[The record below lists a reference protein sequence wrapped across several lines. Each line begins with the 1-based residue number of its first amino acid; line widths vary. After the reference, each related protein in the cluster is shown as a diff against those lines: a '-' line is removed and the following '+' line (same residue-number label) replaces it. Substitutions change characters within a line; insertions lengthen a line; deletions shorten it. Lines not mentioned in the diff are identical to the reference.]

1 MAPPAGPFRQATA
14 RAGTPAT
21 PPPPRLDPFA
31 LPAATTARFL
41 LMIVVAVTS
50 AVHLYLVL
58 LDRYAAGSPDRG
70 YRACAL
76 AAGSGAGRIP
86 DGVLV
91 SAYIDCVQ
99 RYSARTGW
107 VVIGMVAELL
117 AVAVVIHLLHPRLVM
132 LSGPRPLAQ
141 FAVDEGMAAVVRR
154 VEDTVRA
161 LAPGT
166 EVYVATLRASASG
179 RAFGRR
185 PRYRIILDLGLLRA
199 ADADPGQ
206 LDTVLAHEL
215 AHLRNKDVGLTTF
228 ALAVWWAYL
237 LVVALP
243 LLLLAAVQPGLLT
256 VLPWRLAAVLALL
269 WFARTSVL
277 RTREY
282 YADLRGCATPDGE
295 RLLLDTL
302 SPSRPHNRRRRRDRG
317 PWSFHPGDEER
328 AGVIRGAP
336 RLFRIGV
343 VESAAAGALLGL
355 GYSPCVQLVEVTFTV
370 PVASLFSPERLAVG
384 VLFGALATGA
394 VAGTVWRAGL
404 LAQATH
410 TRPPSTLPAA
420 LAMTAGTVTGQ
431 LVAPPLP
438 TAAGSWADVLADS
451 PVIAVALAALLAV
464 LFQLMLRWAVLCAS
478 VWLPLAR
485 RVRTAALAGSALSA
499 VIFGAWLSHWFD
511 MIASMIDSAASRD
524 ILWYGLFTA
533 AFSPAL
539 QLCVVL
545 ACATASIGWAVRRGL
560 PPRPLAAVW
569 RDAPP
574 SRLAA
579 PRMPLPAVNVTALA
593 ICLVYAGVMIPFY
606 GWLRST
612 FGGVPLTGA
621 VPMESAAALFAPL
634 LVVATAVALTGAFCF
649 GVAAGGR
656 GGAAPVVAGAGI
668 LMLLTVFGLVPLIM
682 IHLVIAACGAENL
695 SSCMAP
701 LPRLV
706 DLSQSGPFFSV
717 GFAGL
722 VVVGTGAAWLGS
734 ALRGAAQALSA
745 AAPRPWGARPWNG
758 VTGRPVGAVL
768 SLVPTALAT
777 LLFGYLAVNM
787 VAAAGDRPV
796 AVDRAAVARELGAA
810 PRGPLPPA
818 RTCSAVGAVSSGLLF
833 TDTLGD
839 FSRVIAGMARS
850 AGYAMAARDPAVQA
864 MGRETAAALLAGDSA
879 RAILD
884 HDALRSLCV
893 VTGVLPS

>member
-1 MAPPAGPFRQATA
+1 MRPPVGPSRQAPAGA
-14 RAGTPAT
+14 PAV

-41 LMIVVAVTS
+41 LMMVVAVTS

-58 LDRYAAGSPDRG
+58 LDRYVAGGTDLGPRG
-70 YRACAL
+70 CAL

-91 SAYIDCVQ
+91 SAYVECVQ
-99 RYSARTGW
+99 RESARTGW
-107 VVIGMVAELL
+107 MVIGMVAGLL

-132 LSGPRPLAQ
+132 LSRPRPLAQ

-228 ALAVWWAYL
+228 AFAIWWAYL

-243 LLLLAAVQPGLLT
+243 LLLLAAVEPGLLA

-269 WFARTSVL
+269 WFARTAVL

-302 SPSRPHNRRRRRDRG
+302 TPARADDGRRRRDRG
-317 PWSFHPGDEER
+317 PLSFHPGDEER

-343 VESAAAGALLGL
+343 VESAAAGVLLGL
-355 GYSPCVQLVEVTFTV
+355 GYSPCVHLVEMIFAAD
-370 PVASLFSPERLAVG
+370 VASQFSPARLAVG

-420 LAMTAGTVTGQ
+420 LALTAGLVTGQ
-431 LVAPPLP
+431 LVAPPLA
-438 TAAGSWADVLADS
+438 TAAGSWADILARS
-451 PVIAVALAALLAV
+451 PVIAVVLAVLLAV

-499 VIFGAWLSHWFD
+499 VIFGAWLSFWFD
-511 MIASMIDSAASRD
+511 MIAWMINAAAGWD
-524 ILWYGLFTA
+524 ILWYGLYSA
-533 AFSPAL
+533 ALNPTL

-545 ACATASIGWAVRRGL
+545 ACAAASVGWAARRGL

-593 ICLVYAGVMIPFY
+593 ICLAYAGVMIPFY
-606 GWLRST
+606 GWLRSAL
-612 FGGVPLTGA
+612 GGVPLKGA
-621 VPMESAAALFAPL
+621 VPMADAAGHFTPL
-634 LVVATAVALTGAFCF
+634 LIVATIVALAGAFCF
-649 GVAAGGR
+649 GLAAGGR
-656 GGAAPVVAGAGI
+656 GGAAPVVAGTGV
-668 LMLLTVFGLVPLIM
+668 LMLLAVFGLGTLFVA
-682 IHLVIAACGAENL
+682 HLAATVCGAGL
-695 SSCMAP
+695 FSSCMASF
-701 LPRLV
+701 PRV
-706 DLSQSGPFFSV
+706 FDLSQSGPIFTV
-717 GFAGL
+717 GFTGL
-722 VVVGTGAAWLGS
+722 VVTGAAAAWLGS

-745 AAPRPWGARPWNG
+745 AGPRPWGARPWHG

-768 SLVPTALAT
+768 SLVPTALAA
-777 LLFGYLAVNM
+777 LLFGYLAVNTLS
-787 VAAAGDRPV
+787 ATGSTPV
-796 AVDRAAVARELGAA
+796 PVDRAVVARELRAA

-818 RTCSAVGAVSSGLLF
+818 RACSAVDAVSSGLLF
-833 TDTLGD
+833 TDTFD
-839 FSRVIAGMARS
+839 FSRVIAGMAGS
-850 AGYAMAARDPAVQA
+850 AGYAMAARDPALQA
-864 MGRETAAALLAGDSA
+864 MGRETATALLAGDSA
-879 RAILD
+879 RAIRA
-884 HDALRSLCV
+884 HDALRHLCV
-893 VTGVLPS
+893 VTGALPA

>member
-1 MAPPAGPFRQATA
+1 MGQPAGPSRQATA
-14 RAGTPAT
+14 PAGRPAA

-58 LDRYAAGSPDRG
+58 LDRYAAAGTDRG
-70 YRACAL
+70 SRACAL
-76 AAGSGAGRIP
+76 AARSGAGRIP
-86 DGVLV
+86 DAALV
-91 SAYIDCVQ
+91 SAYVECVQ
-99 RYSARTGW
+99 RDSARTGW
-107 VVIGMVAELL
+107 VVIGMVAGLL

-132 LSGPRPLAQ
+132 LSGPRPLAR

-166 EVYVATLRASASG
+166 EVYVATLRASAGG

-185 PRYRIILDLGLLRA
+185 PRYRIVLDLGLLRA

-206 LDTVLAHEL
+206 LDTVLAHEV

-228 ALAVWWAYL
+228 AFAIWWAYL

-243 LLLLAAVQPGLLT
+243 LLLLAAAEPGLLT
-256 VLPWRLAAVLALL
+256 VLPWRVAAVLALL

-302 SPSRPHNRRRRRDRG
+302 GPSRPHDRRRRRDRG

-328 AGVIRGAP
+328 AAVIRGAP

-343 VESAAAGALLGL
+343 VESAAVGALLGL
-355 GYSPCVQLVEVTFTV
+355 GYSPCVHLVEMIFRA
-370 PVASLFSPERLAVG
+370 PVASLFSLERLAVG
-384 VLFGALATGA
+384 VLFGALATGT

-404 LAQATH
+404 LALATH

-420 LAMTAGTVTGQ
+420 LALTAGLVTGQ
-431 LVAPPLP
+431 VVAPPLE
-438 TAAGSWADVLADS
+438 TAAGSWAGIVVRS
-451 PVIAVALAALLAV
+451 PAIAVVLAALLAV
-464 LFQLMLRWAVLCAS
+464 LFQLMLRWALLCAS

-499 VIFGAWLSHWFD
+499 VIFGAWLSFWFD
-511 MIASMIDSAASRD
+511 MIASMINSAAGWD
-524 ILWYGLFTA
+524 MLWFGLYTA
-533 AFSPAL
+533 AVSPAL

-545 ACATASIGWAVRRGL
+545 ACTTASIGWAVRRGL

-606 GWLRST
+606 GWLRSVL
-612 FGGVPLTGA
+612 GGMPPKGA
-621 VPMESAAALFAPL
+621 VPTAEAAGHFTPL
-634 LVVATAVALTGAFCF
+634 LIVAAIVALAGAFCF

-656 GGAAPVVAGAGI
+656 DGTAPVVAGAGV
-668 LMLLTVFGLVPLIM
+668 LMLLAVFGLGALFVA
-682 IHLVIAACGAENL
+682 HLAGAVCGAGL
-695 SSCMAP
+695 FSSCMASF
-701 LPRLV
+701 PRV
-706 DLSQSGPFFSV
+706 FDLSQSGPIIMV

-722 VVVGTGAAWLGS
+722 VVTGIAAAWLGS
-734 ALRGAAQALSA
+734 ALRGAARALSA
-745 AAPRPWGARPWNG
+745 AGPRPWGARPWNG

-768 SLVPTALAT
+768 SLVPTALGV

-787 VAAAGDRPV
+787 VAVAGERPV

-810 PRGPLPPA
+810 PRGPLTPA
-818 RTCSAVGAVSSGLLF
+818 LACSAVDAVSSGLLF
-833 TDTLGD
+833 TDTFD
-839 FSRVIAGMARS
+839 FSRVIAGMAGS

-879 RAILD
+879 RAIRD
-884 HDALRSLCV
+884 HGALRDLCA
-893 VTGVLPS
+893 VTGALPS